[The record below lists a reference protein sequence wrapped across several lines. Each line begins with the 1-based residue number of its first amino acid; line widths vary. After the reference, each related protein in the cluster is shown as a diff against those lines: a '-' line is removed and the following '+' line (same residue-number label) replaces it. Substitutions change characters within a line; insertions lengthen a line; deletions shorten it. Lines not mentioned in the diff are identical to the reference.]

1 MQNESDFSPFAQCAK
16 SVFLICSNRLRV
28 AHLLRENDCF
38 ALFEISKSNFVKME
52 KNTIFFDF

>member
-1 MQNESDFSPFAQCAK
+1 MRAIFLLLRNAQK
-16 SVFLICSNRLRV
+16 SVFLICPNRLRV